1 MTTVHGYGLRNVLK
15 TLAAAALT
23 LAMLTTGPSGAEA
36 GDARDFH
43 EAVADAYGHYKEA
56 LFYVRRGGVSAAAFE
71 IESLIGK
78 WSLVV
83 DRFAD
88 NPPDAYAAEPAWR
101 KTLEEIGKRARDGLS
116 AAVGNDAEA
125 ARKHLEPIREA
136 LSRLRRRNNVV
147 IFSDYVDAANAAF
160 RALFRFRRRPPD
172 FSDENQVDRL
182 RKALAETIRRYQE
195 CRDAAPAAIARDK
208 QFKRLITDSLFYL
221 DRMWVAIDGKNRLNV
236 VNILRRVVS
245 SDDILWLR
253 YG

>member
-1 MTTVHGYGLRNVLK
+1 MTTVHGYWPRDILK
-15 TLAAAALT
+15 TLAAALT
-23 LAMLTTGPSGAEA
+23 SVVLITGLSGAEA

-43 EAVADAYGHYKEA
+43 KAVADAYGHYKEA
-56 LFYVRRGGVSAAAFE
+56 VFYVRRGGVSAAAFE

-78 WSLVV
+78 WSIVV

-88 NPPDAYAAEPAWR
+88 NPPDTYAAEPMWR
-101 KTLEEIGKRARDGLS
+101 KTLKEIDKRARDGL
-116 AAVGNDAEA
+116 AAAARNDAEA
-125 ARKHLEPIREA
+125 ARKHLEPIREV

-147 IFSDYVDAANAAF
+147 VFSDYVDEANVAF
-160 RALFRFRRRPPD
+160 RALFRFRHSPPD
-172 FSDENQVDRL
+172 FTDENQVNRL
-182 RKALAETIRRYQE
+182 RKALAETIRRYQK
-195 CRDAAPAAIARDK
+195 CRDAAPEAIAGQE

-221 DRMWVAIDGKNRLNV
+221 DRMWAAIDEKNRLNV